1 MSYLFL
7 ACLGS
12 KRKIILFPVTENR
25 IKVGVRLESWGIKP
39 MLLGSRWLL
48 GLGAFGIAALLLAG
62 KVVAQQSGFASWQND
77 LSPIS
82 NSNWNY
88 DTAAHLLERA
98 GFGGTPD
105 EVRALAAMPPEEAV
119 RSLVYFDHAENA
131 HLQAFDHSGIHDP
144 GLEPFP
150 PSRPAT
156 TELAKETGEALGV
169 KVKREGNRRLQ
180 PVVNKFFYWLRASV
194 LETNRVAYWWANRM
208 VATNSPLQEKMAL
221 FWHGH
226 YAINESKVRDYRKLL
241 VELELFHE
249 MGTGSF
255 RDLMVAVSQD
265 PAMLSFLD
273 AGVNVKGASNE
284 NFAREI
290 MELFT
295 MGVGNYTETDIREAA
310 RAFTGWN
317 YDDLD
322 FVINTEQHDAGG
334 KTFLGHTGDF
344 DGVDIIDII
353 MEQPATAEY
362 VAGKIYRY
370 YVRDELNSEL
380 QTELGN
386 VFREADYEV
395 AALLETMF
403 LSKDFYNAASVGV
416 HIKSPVELAI
426 STYRKLGLNDVPGVP
441 DFNQATSALG
451 QTLFRPPTVAGW
463 AGGRSWITPGLLL
476 ERGNFARDVLFPD
489 INFIPSDRR
498 NGSREIQSVARRI
511 REGMDI
517 TSATQPSSVSE
528 GQIIAESNMLADRDE
543 DFNTRY
549 GSFRGW
555 QMAIERVKPIP
566 RHTARLNLSK
576 MVVTQDLQT
585 SNEVVDYFIARFMR
599 VAPGEDSRRMLVS
612 FLDRELGTSSISE
625 AQTYMEDG
633 LRMTLHL
640 LMSQPEYQLN

>member
-1 MSYLFL
+1 
-7 ACLGS
+7 
-12 KRKIILFPVTENR
+12 
-25 IKVGVRLESWGIKP
+25 

-48 GLGAFGIAALLLAG
+48 GLGAIGIAALLLAG

-82 NSNWNY
+82 NTDWNY

-105 EVRALAAMPPEEAV
+105 EIRALAIMPPEEAV

-353 MEQPATAEY
+353 MEQPVTAEY
-362 VAGKIYRY
+362 IAGKIYRY

>member
-25 IKVGVRLESWGIKP
+25 IKVDVRLESWGIKP

-48 GLGAFGIAALLLAG
+48 GLGAIGIAALLLAG

>member
-1 MSYLFL
+1 
-7 ACLGS
+7 
-12 KRKIILFPVTENR
+12 
-25 IKVGVRLESWGIKP
+25 
-39 MLLGSRWLL
+39 MLVGSRWLL
-48 GLGAFGIAALLLAG
+48 GLGAIGIAALLLAG
-62 KVVAQQSGFASWQND
+62 KVGAQQSGFSSWQND

-82 NSNWNY
+82 NTDWNY

-105 EVRALAAMPPEEAV
+105 EIRALAIMPPEEAV
-119 RSLVYFDHAENA
+119 RSLVYFDSTENA

-156 TELAKETGEALGV
+156 TELAKRTGEALGI
-169 KVKREGNRRLQ
+169 KVKQDGNRRLQ

-194 LETNRVAYWWANRM
+194 LETNRVAYWWADRM
-208 VATNSPLQEKMAL
+208 VATNTPLQEKMAL

-226 YAINESKVRDYRKLL
+226 FAINESKVRDYRKLL
-241 VELELFHE
+241 VELELFQE

-255 RDLMVAVSQD
+255 RDLMVAVAQD

-295 MGVGNYTETDIREAA
+295 MGVGNYSETDIREAA

-317 YDDLD
+317 YVDLE
-322 FVINTEQHDAGG
+322 FVINTEQHDVDT
-334 KTFLGHTGDF
+334 KTFLGRAGDF

-353 MEQPATAEY
+353 MEQPVTAEY
-362 VAGKIYRY
+362 IAGKIYRY
-370 YVRDELNSEL
+370 YVRDELSKDL

-395 AALLETMF
+395 AALLKKIF
-403 LSKDFYNAASVGV
+403 LSKDFYNAESVGV
-416 HIKSPVELAI
+416 HIKSPVELAV
-426 STYRKLGLNDVPGVP
+426 STYRKLGLNYVPGVP
-441 DFNQATSALG
+441 DFNGATGALG

-511 REGMDI
+511 REGLDI

-566 RHTARLNLSK
+566 RHTARLNLSQ
-576 MVVTQDLQT
+576 MVETQDLQT

>member
-25 IKVGVRLESWGIKP
+25 IKVDGRIESWGIKP

-48 GLGAFGIAALLLAG
+48 GLGAIGIAALLLAG

-255 RDLMVAVSQD
+255 RDLMVAVAQD

-441 DFNQATSALG
+441 DFNQATGALG

>member
-1 MSYLFL
+1 M
-7 ACLGS
+7 
-12 KRKIILFPVTENR
+12 
-25 IKVGVRLESWGIKP
+25 
-39 MLLGSRWLL
+39 
-48 GLGAFGIAALLLAG
+48 
-62 KVVAQQSGFASWQND
+62 
-77 LSPIS
+77 
-82 NSNWNY
+82 
-88 DTAAHLLERA
+88 
-98 GFGGTPD
+98 
-105 EVRALAAMPPEEAV
+105 
-119 RSLVYFDHAENA
+119 
-131 HLQAFDHSGIHDP
+131 
-144 GLEPFP
+144 
-150 PSRPAT
+150 
-156 TELAKETGEALGV
+156 
-169 KVKREGNRRLQ
+169 
-180 PVVNKFFYWLRASV
+180 
-194 LETNRVAYWWANRM
+194 
-208 VATNSPLQEKMAL
+208 
-221 FWHGH
+221 
-226 YAINESKVRDYRKLL
+226 
-241 VELELFHE
+241 
-249 MGTGSF
+249 
-255 RDLMVAVSQD
+255 
-265 PAMLSFLD
+265 
-273 AGVNVKGASNE
+273 NVKGASNE

-322 FVINTEQHDAGG
+322 FVINTEQHDADT
-334 KTFLGHTGDF
+334 KTFLGRAGDF

-353 MEQPATAEY
+353 MEQPVTAEY
-362 VAGKIYRY
+362 IAGKIYRY
-370 YVRDELNSEL
+370 YVRDELSKEL

-395 AALLETMF
+395 AALLKTIF
-403 LSKDFYNAASVGV
+403 LSKDFYNAESVGV
-416 HIKSPVELAI
+416 HIKSPVELAV
-426 STYRKLGLNDVPGVP
+426 STYRKLGLNYVPGVP
-441 DFNQATSALG
+441 DFNGATGALG

>member
-25 IKVGVRLESWGIKP
+25 IKVDGRIESWGIKP
-39 MLLGSRWLL
+39 MLLGARWLL
-48 GLGAFGIAALLLAG
+48 GLSAIGIAALLLAG

-255 RDLMVAVSQD
+255 RDLMVAVAQD

-353 MEQPATAEY
+353 MEQPVTAEY
-362 VAGKIYRY
+362 IAGKIYRY

-441 DFNQATSALG
+441 DFNQATGALG

-566 RHTARLNLSK
+566 RHTARLNLSQ
-576 MVVTQDLQT
+576 MVETQDLQT

-599 VAPGEDSRRMLVS
+599 VAPGEASRRMLVS

>member
-1 MSYLFL
+1 
-7 ACLGS
+7 
-12 KRKIILFPVTENR
+12 
-25 IKVGVRLESWGIKP
+25 

-48 GLGAFGIAALLLAG
+48 GLSAIGIAALLLAG

-612 FLDRELGTSSISE
+612 FLDRELGTPSISE